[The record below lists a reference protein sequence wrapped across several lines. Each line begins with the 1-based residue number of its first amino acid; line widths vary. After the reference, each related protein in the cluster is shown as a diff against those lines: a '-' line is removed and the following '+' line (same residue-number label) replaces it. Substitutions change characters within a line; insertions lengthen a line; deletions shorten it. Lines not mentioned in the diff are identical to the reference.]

1 MSNVQKFIW
10 LSTIIAVCIGAG
22 VAYNSYTKQPTITTQ
37 QQCLNGSIDA
47 CVTIDRYNKDL
58 YKTLEITQQQIAE
71 NNKWIKEHT
80 QKLLSGSSFQ

>member
-1 MSNVQKFIW
+1 
-10 LSTIIAVCIGAG
+10 

-71 NNKWIKEHT
+71 NNK
-80 QKLLSGSSFQ
+80 